1 MKKLLIVGLLLVTG
15 ISFAGSGGGRI
26 DPGCTAVANARAS

>member
-15 ISFAGSGGGRI
+15 VGFAGSGGGRI
-26 DPGCTAVANARAS
+26 DPGRVAVSSART